1 MKRSTRRLLCLF
13 AIPAALF
20 AADFAVRIWR
30 FPNAS
35 LLSHVEFYR
44 LFIPIGALIAAV
56 VGVLRLLLA
65 QLVALIP
72 RRRNERK
79 AACFLLPTLVVFSL
93 YAALLLWGD
102 IGFAAETRGLE
113 RMERIW
119 EAENPQTADDV
130 RRIFGEPD
138 QTEPFRARNSE
149 TRWLYHP
156 LPFVCA
162 PLATPYQV
170 WLDAD
175 GNIVGHGHR
184 GD

>member
-20 AADFAVRIWR
+20 VADFVVRVWR

-44 LFIPIGALIAAV
+44 LFIPIGALIAAA
-56 VGVLRLLLA
+56 VGVLWLLLA
-65 QLVALIP
+65 QLAALIS

-119 EAENPQTADDV
+119 EAESPQTADDV
-130 RRIFGEPD
+130 RRVFGEPYSTMKTGSD
-138 QTEPFRARNSE
+138 REE
-149 TRWLYHP
+149 TWYYHP
-156 LPFVCA
+156 TSLPVIA
-162 PLATPYQV
+162 STPFQV
-170 WLDAD
+170 FFHSD
-175 GNIVGHGHR
+175 GTVLGHGYRH
-184 GD
+184 D

>member
-13 AIPAALF
+13 AIPAALL
-20 AADFAVRIWR
+20 AAEFAVRIWR

-35 LLSHVEFYR
+35 LLSHVDDFC
-44 LFIPIGALIAAV
+44 FFVPIGALIAAA
-56 VGVLRLLLA
+56 VGVLWLLLA
-65 QLVALIP
+65 QLAALIS

-130 RRIFGEPD
+130 RRIFGEPYSTMKTGSD
-138 QTEPFRARNSE
+138 GEETWYYHSTSLPVIASTPF
-149 TRWLYHP
+149 
-156 LPFVCA
+156 
-162 PLATPYQV
+162 QV
-170 WLDAD
+170 FFHSD
-175 GNIVGHGHR
+175 GTVLGHGYRH
-184 GD
+184 D